1 MTMDDATPVSTDTN
15 TLGSYGSG
23 GLKGSPF
30 QYDFALRNSCCDK
43 LAELASVDKTRSNPS
58 VHRACIR
65 SRDPPSRVGKC
76 LINLSL

>member
-43 LAELASVDKTRSNPS
+43 VTEPASAKEAEAEAGLDSIRHPYSPTRTP
-58 VHRACIR
+58 
-65 SRDPPSRVGKC
+65 
-76 LINLSL
+76 